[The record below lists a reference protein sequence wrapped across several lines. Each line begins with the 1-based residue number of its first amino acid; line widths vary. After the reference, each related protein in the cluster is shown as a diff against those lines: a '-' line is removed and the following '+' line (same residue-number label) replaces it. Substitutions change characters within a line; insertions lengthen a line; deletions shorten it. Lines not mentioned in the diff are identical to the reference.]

1 MDKLGCTALA
11 VKKIFDIFPSRLTSA
26 LKKIGT
32 DGLCEIRIR
41 VGQPILLVY
50 NGKKVFLSNDG
61 VAFDPKKSLLPTKEE
76 VEQII
81 FLACDKSVYAY
92 VDQLLG
98 GFLPLEGGGRL
109 GDMLHQS
116 CSRQTIIRL

>member
-61 VAFDPKKSLLPTKEE
+61 VAFDPKKS
-76 VEQII
+76 
-81 FLACDKSVYAY
+81 
-92 VDQLLG
+92 
-98 GFLPLEGGGRL
+98 
-109 GDMLHQS
+109 
-116 CSRQTIIRL
+116 